1 MDANRP
7 TPLHNPHGV
16 AAEPDRVP
24 TMVVVALYGVLA
36 ITAIVA
42 AVLVFALFRWLEGR
56 AEKRD
61 RATIAEAGLER
72 PQDSIPPAP
81 RLQIHPVASWNAFR
95 EAEMKRLESY
105 GWMDRASGAV
115 HVPVDR
121 AMEIVLERGVGPLAA
136 PAAPVPGQEAGGR
149 KQEAGARPL
158 EDRKQ

>member
-1 MDANRP
+1 MDANKP
-7 TPLHNPHGV
+7 TPFHNPHGV

-24 TMVVVALYGVLA
+24 TKIVVALYGLLA
-36 ITAIVA
+36 VTAIVA

-72 PQDSIPPAP
+72 PQDAIPPAP
-81 RLQIHPVASWNAFR
+81 RLQIHSVASWEAFR
-95 EAEMKRLESY
+95 NAETNRLSTY

-121 AMEIVLERGVGPLAA
+121 AMEIVLERGVGPLPPPPA
-136 PAAPVPGQEAGGR
+136 PSRVPAQEAGGR
-149 KQEAGARPL
+149 KQEAG
-158 EDRKQ
+158 KQ